1 MPQLHRS
8 SPSTA
13 TRSEEKRRNLLITAS
28 ELFLQQG
35 YDGLSVDAI
44 VAAAG
49 GSKATIY
56 RYFGSKAD
64 LLVAV
69 VEYLCEDFII
79 NLKQLDT
86 SGVELTRGLELILEE
101 LVAVVTSPRHVD
113 FYRLVV
119 NGSAHVPQVGQ
130 TWYEHGPQVWH
141 QLIFNLLEE
150 QRHRGL
156 IAANSSFSE
165 LPPILFDALF
175 SHLTTRTVMLGQT
188 CTAKAFAPMINEL
201 IALVV
206 RRLKAP

>member
-35 YDGLSVDAI
+35 YDGLSMDAI

-69 VEYLCEDFII
+69 VEYLCEDFI
-79 NLKQLDT
+79 LEFKQLDT
-86 SGVELTRGLELILEE
+86 SRVELTEGLQLILQN

-119 NGSAHVPQVGQ
+119 NGSAQVPQVGQ
-130 TWYEHGPQVWH
+130 TWYEHGPRVWH
-141 QLIFNLLEE
+141 QSIFSLLEQ
-150 QRHRGL
+150 QRQRGL
-156 IAANSSFSE
+156 IAADTSLSE

-188 CTAKAFAPMINEL
+188 CTAQAFEPMINEL
-201 IALVV
+201 ITLVTQ
-206 RRLKAP
+206 RLKTP